1 MKDNIAKKRKRYGT
15 MLEKMK
21 RKTTYI
27 ILICILIAEWAVF
40 YCGGREFLITANSA
54 SLDIIA
60 QILLVLPLEFILYLV
75 RGEEKLP
82 KIIKKDCNIVFWYMI
97 VYCAVRILIR
107 LSM

>member
-15 MLEKMK
+15 ILEKMK

-82 KIIKKDCNIVFWYMI
+82 KIIKKGCKIVFWYMI